1 MYVGEKTVDEKRYVY
16 GGWST
21 YDVAVVTRFVV
32 SGSASVAA
40 YEQTEQHVDTFMYVC
55 MWYKKYLKA
64 CIIHTSMCCGGL
76 TG

>member
-1 MYVGEKTVDEKRYVY
+1 ME
-16 GGWST
+16 GGLLMT
-21 YDVAVVTRFVV
+21 LIAVVTQFIVTC

-40 YEQTEQHVDTFMYVC
+40 YEQTEQHVHVDTFMYVC

-76 TG
+76 AG